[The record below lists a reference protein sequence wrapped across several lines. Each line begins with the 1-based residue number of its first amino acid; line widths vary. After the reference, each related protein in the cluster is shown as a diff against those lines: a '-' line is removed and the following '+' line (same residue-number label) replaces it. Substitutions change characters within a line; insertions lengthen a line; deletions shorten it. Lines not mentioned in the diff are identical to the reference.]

1 MSETAFGSLLLR
13 IQLEVFLS
21 SCDLASVSLFLN
33 WKQYKIFVN
42 LSSRSLPWYLY
53 FLFLV
58 VRAPPNHTSELW
70 SGTWSRCSLLL
81 LIWLKKLKARYLRS
95 PGKILLVNV
104 SCPLFTLV
112 SFYELSQIDYHW
124 AGKKKKQQAHHMPL
138 ARICQSSAP
147 SLRRLG
153 SDTWVQKSL
162 SSLGWSLCTWQEF
175 TIRLEVASATTYW
188 RPQPAAGRR
197 QVIVSAYG
205 FHLMEFPPNKSE
217 KSMKQKRAIQKTRLC
232 DGLSLVYGRWDIFL
246 HGWKERQITLI
257 LF

>member
-112 SFYELSQIDYHW
+112 SFYQLSQIDYHW

-153 SDTWVQKSL
+153 SDTWGVVATCVHF
-162 SSLGWSLCTWQEF
+162 SSLWFLTKCAGSWGGGQPFKLIWVLEWSRARCFQWGEKRSRELS
-175 TIRLEVASATTYW
+175 ASSMISVQLLRCQGGLPVGKLVWEA
-188 RPQPAAGRR
+188 
-197 QVIVSAYG
+197 
-205 FHLMEFPPNKSE
+205 HLHVGCCHLPTS
-217 KSMKQKRAIQKTRLC
+217 
-232 DGLSLVYGRWDIFL
+232 
-246 HGWKERQITLI
+246 
-257 LF
+257 